1 MIPNQL
7 PNVWLGEARAHLHA
21 SVRAMAQPRLRI
33 VHARKAWTF
42 AMYVLINEA
51 DDAQPS
57 ELDAAAV
64 FTRRSGRPHHR
75 GTYRT
80 RRSAALVPA
89 VTAPSVRQE
98 ANGCEVVDRC
108 S

>member
-7 PNVWLGEARAHLHA
+7 PNIWLSEARAHLHA

-42 AMYVLINEA
+42 AMHVLINEA

-64 FTRRSGRPHHR
+64 YADEAVGHIT
-75 GTYRT
+75 
-80 RRSAALVPA
+80 AARAELDGPQ
-89 VTAPSVRQE
+89 PSFPQ
-98 ANGCEVVDRC
+98 
-108 S
+108 

>member
-7 PNVWLGEARAHLHA
+7 PNIWLGEARAHLHA

-42 AMYVLINEA
+42 AMHVLINEA

-64 FTRRSGRPHHR
+64 FADEAVGHITAA
-75 GTYRT
+75 RT
-80 RRSAALVPA
+80 ELDGPQ
-89 VTAPSVRQE
+89 PSFPQ
-98 ANGCEVVDRC
+98 
-108 S
+108 

>member
-7 PNVWLGEARAHLHA
+7 PNIWLGEARAHLHA

-33 VHARKAWTF
+33 VHARKAWTI

-57 ELDAAAV
+57 ELDAATVFADEAV
-64 FTRRSGRPHHR
+64 GHITAAHAELDGPHPSG
-75 GTYRT
+75 
-80 RRSAALVPA
+80 
-89 VTAPSVRQE
+89 VR
-98 ANGCEVVDRC
+98 NN
-108 S
+108 